1 MDYESVAKDTKA
13 NSKELYTWG
22 QTETDDIKD
31 GGFRSPEAQLVAD
44 LLTIPSV

>member
-1 MDYESVAKDTKA
+1 MDYDSVAKDAKA

-31 GGFRSPEAQLVAD
+31 GGCSPVPPRRGPLY
-44 LLTIPSV
+44 